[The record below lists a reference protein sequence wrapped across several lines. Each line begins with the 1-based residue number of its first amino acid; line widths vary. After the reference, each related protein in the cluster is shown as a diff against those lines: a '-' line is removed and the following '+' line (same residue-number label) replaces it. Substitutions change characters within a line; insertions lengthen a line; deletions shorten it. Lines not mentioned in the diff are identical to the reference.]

1 MMGGDKLEQFAGQ
14 QYLSLE
20 SFRKNGQGVQTPV
33 WFAEGDGVFYIYT
46 LVNSYKVKRIRNNPR
61 VRIAPCDVRGK
72 VKGEWV
78 DATAR
83 ILDQAGDRR
92 THELL
97 KRKYGFFKR
106 ILDLLAKL
114 RGNQR
119 ISISIQVT

>member
-1 MMGGDKLEQFAGQ
+1 MSSDQLAQFAGH

-20 SFRKNGQGVQTPV
+20 SFRKNGQGVRTPV
-33 WFAEGDGVFYIYT
+33 WFAEGDGLFYIYT
-46 LVNSYKVKRIRNNPR
+46 LADSYKIKRIRNNPR

-83 ILDQAGDRR
+83 ILDEVGDQR

-97 KRKYGFFKR
+97 NRKYGLIKR
-106 ILDLLAKL
+106 ISDILSKL

-119 ISISIQVT
+119 ASIAIQLS